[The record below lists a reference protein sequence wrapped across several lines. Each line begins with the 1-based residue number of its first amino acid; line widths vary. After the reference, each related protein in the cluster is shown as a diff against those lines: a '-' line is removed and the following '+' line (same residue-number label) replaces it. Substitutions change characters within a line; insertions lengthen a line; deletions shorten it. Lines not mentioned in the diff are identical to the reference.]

1 MFYVYVWFII
11 SIVFS
16 GLARSLPFYLK
27 RYFKED
33 EIMKKFLAVA
43 MTVAMVFGVAACSSS
58 STPKEDENKTEET
71 PAETTD
77 AEVLKLGLSADF
89 APFESYDDDGKT
101 IIGYDVDMMTEICSR
116 LGMKLEIMDM
126 NFDSVI
132 TAVQAGK
139 IDVGASGITITDE
152 RKENVDFSDS
162 YFTAAQSILVSK
174 DSEITGYQ
182 DLLDGTYKAGV
193 QLGTTGDIMA
203 SEKLGDR
210 VSQYE
215 KYGDALAA
223 LLAGKVDCMVLDT
236 GVAEAYADAN
246 DLVVLDDPFGEVS
259 EVEYYGIA
267 VSKEN
272 TDLLEKINGALAD
285 MKADGFFDELNQK
298 YAG

>member
-246 DLVVLDDPFGEVS
+246 DLAVLDDPFGEVS